1 MNNLNLFM
9 MFLNIL
15 PKTIFYAIIIL
26 NDCMSTHISNKKY
39 IFCLISAKMHMR
51 KKFRHMQGNNN
62 YTKGSVFM
70 TISLAGYHWQHD
82 ESFSVVRENGYH
94 GLQLLLVQTDGIVKI
109 DNKTYHVSPNTAF
122 IIDSCVPH
130 AIFANGKP
138 YMDDWIRFQLAPG
151 EREMFDELELPVNR
165 PILLGDDDTLTTSM
179 NLACKLYN
187 DPKIDNE
194 KVYHNILMVILLYL
208 NNYSKTNED
217 QIYIPY
223 EKNLYDLRKEIYANP
238 GVQWS
243 MPQISKDLG
252 LSVGYL
258 NKLYRQL
265 FGTSCMNDVY
275 TARMQY
281 AMELLSDIDTPV
293 FEIAEKCGYNSSE
306 HFSRMFRKYACL
318 SPADYRKKLIRN

>member
-1 MNNLNLFM
+1 
-9 MFLNIL
+9 
-15 PKTIFYAIIIL
+15 
-26 NDCMSTHISNKKY
+26 
-39 IFCLISAKMHMR
+39 
-51 KKFRHMQGNNN
+51 
-62 YTKGSVFM
+62 M

-82 ESFSVVRENGYH
+82 KSFSVVREGGYH
-94 GLQLLLVQTDGIVKI
+94 GLQLILLQTSGIVKI
-109 DNKTYHVSPNTAF
+109 DDATYCASPNTAF

-130 AIFANGKP
+130 ALSADGKP

-151 EREMFDELELPVNR
+151 EKEMFDELEIPVNR
-165 PILLGDDDTLTTSM
+165 PMHLGDDTTLTETIK
-179 NLACKLYN
+179 LACDLYN
-187 DPKIDNE
+187 NTSIDNE
-194 KVYHNILMVILLYL
+194 KIYHNILMVMLLYL
-208 NNYSKTNED
+208 SAYHKKNNDSV
-217 QIYIPY
+217 YIPY

-238 GVQWS
+238 SAQWS

-293 FEIAEKCGYNSSE
+293 FEIAEKCGYNSAE

-318 SPADYRKKLIRN
+318 SPADYRKKITQ